1 VWRANAAGLDRPV
14 RSGAA
19 DLTEVF
25 SVIPYKFDAFLDH
38 GYVLPKPEADV
49 GKLLN
54 HIRVPKRIPFMS
66 S

>member
-1 VWRANAAGLDRPV
+1 
-14 RSGAA
+14 
-19 DLTEVF
+19 
-25 SVIPYKFDAFLDH
+25 VIPYKFDAFLDH